1 MKLNGSAHC
10 AIPTEMKAKK
20 KCVYSWHFG
29 DKMTKLNYL
38 LGQITNQFVNINN
51 NKYEYEDV
59 IRGFRFYDVD
69 LLRPYAKDLINEEM
83 YTSNPA
89 LMIRINPVLPIF
101 VSIGKGCE
109 G

>member
-1 MKLNGSAHC
+1 
-10 AIPTEMKAKK
+10 
-20 KCVYSWHFG
+20 
-29 DKMTKLNYL
+29 MTKLNYL
-38 LGQITNQFVNINN
+38 LGQITNQFVKLN

-89 LMIRINPVLPIF
+89 LMIRINPILLHPIF
-101 VSIGKGCE
+101 VSIGKGYE
-109 G
+109 GWWKLYYFLFSIQIWLIYGSSLLNGL